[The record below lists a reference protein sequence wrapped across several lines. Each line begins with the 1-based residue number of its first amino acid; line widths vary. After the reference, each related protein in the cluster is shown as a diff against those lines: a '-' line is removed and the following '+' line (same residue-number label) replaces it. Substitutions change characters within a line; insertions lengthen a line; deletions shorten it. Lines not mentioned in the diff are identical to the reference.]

1 MKTCLSFA
9 LINLLQDLSQNAG
22 QDLSQNVGLHM
33 LTFIFSRLKMEEE
46 TENLNA
52 EIKRLSEEYSSMEE
66 IKRDL
71 EEQLQDY
78 MTETS
83 QQVRT

>member
-1 MKTCLSFA
+1 
-9 LINLLQDLSQNAG
+9 
-22 QDLSQNVGLHM
+22 
-33 LTFIFSRLKMEEE
+33 MEEE
-46 TENLNA
+46 TENLTA
-52 EIKRLSEEYSSMEE
+52 ENKRLSEEYSSMEE

-83 QQVRT
+83 QQVRRTYCRTLPSCLVSLWLASKCYL